1 MNAISPD
8 RYEVFRAAYEAG
20 RGALVWRHD
29 IADLLTPVAAFMKAA
44 YGQLYSFL
52 LESVEGGAT
61 RGRYSVIGM
70 APDLVWRCLD
80 GGAQVNRHALSAAH
94 AFGAA

>member
-8 RYEVFRAAYEAG
+8 RYEEFRAAYRVG

-44 YGQLYSFL
+44 HGQPYSFL
-52 LESVEGGAT
+52 LESVEGGA
-61 RGRYSVIGM
+61 R
-70 APDLVWRCLD
+70 A
-80 GGAQVNRHALSAAH
+80 GGIR
-94 AFGAA
+94 